1 MLCIYTSA
9 LCVQVD
15 NFAIIRLTL
24 VGCGK
29 LFCAFPIIMLSNYL
43 DNCLDIGD
51 SFGKVSPSS
60 GLSRPSGR
68 YVYSLS
74 LCL

>member
-1 MLCIYTSA
+1 M
-9 LCVQVD
+9 QVD
-15 NFAIIRLTL
+15 IFAIIHLTL

-51 SFGKVSPSS
+51 SFGKGSPSS
-60 GLSRPSGR
+60 GLSGPPGR
-68 YVYSLS
+68 YVHSVSS
-74 LCL
+74 LCMSDL

>member
-15 NFAIIRLTL
+15 ISAIIRLTL

-29 LFCAFPIIMLSNYL
+29 LFCAFPIIMLSNCL
-43 DNCLDIGD
+43 DDCLDIGD
-51 SFGKVSPSS
+51 SFAKVSP
-60 GLSRPSGR
+60 
-68 YVYSLS
+68 
-74 LCL
+74 